1 MLGQQLFTPHVRAN
15 LEPRGPPLQ
24 ASLTHGRGWPP
35 SSSDTAKAPWGSGT
49 SRDPLAPPDTAET
62 VSDHSQI
69 GNEKSGQN
77 AHNFLHVSDGCF
89 LKWLGHISTRFIE
102 TSQF

>member
-1 MLGQQLFTPHVRAN
+1 MGGGGLPAPQIL
-15 LEPRGPPLQ
+15 PRLPGVLGPP
-24 ASLTHGRGWPP
+24 
-35 SSSDTAKAPWGSGT
+35 GT
-49 SRDPLAPPDTAET
+49 LAPTDTAET

-89 LKWLGHISTRFIE
+89 LKWSGHISTRFIE